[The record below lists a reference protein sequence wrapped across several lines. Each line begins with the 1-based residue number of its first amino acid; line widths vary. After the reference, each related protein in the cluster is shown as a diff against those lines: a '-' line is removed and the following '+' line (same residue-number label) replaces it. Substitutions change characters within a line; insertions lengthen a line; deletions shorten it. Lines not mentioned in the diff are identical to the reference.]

1 MDRKIR
7 FISLTSNPSVDG
19 SRKGTDQSANGLAG
33 VLDHDLVYKHRLAYE
48 RQTNKFVCHLAR
60 AERPIMIWIR
70 SLNEEDLDKILNAQR
85 KGLFRYSGE
94 KILLSDEG
102 VQQLELGYN
111 LFNQEPYPSLY
122 RWTEIL
128 GKIKLM

>member
-1 MDRKIR
+1 
-7 FISLTSNPSVDG
+7 
-19 SRKGTDQSANGLAG
+19 
-33 VLDHDLVYKHRLAYE
+33 
-48 RQTNKFVCHLAR
+48 
-60 AERPIMIWIR
+60 MIWIR
-70 SLNEEDLDKILNAQR
+70 SLNEEDLDKILNAQK
-85 KGLFRYSGE
+85 KGLLRYSGE